1 MVALWAEV
9 KRTGVT
15 GREAHGC
22 PCPPIKG
29 RVARQQLLKSERGHV
44 CVCVCVCAPP
54 AALAYGLSV
63 GTRSLGKFPRNH
75 SSLPTAYHRH
85 GTGPPEEES
94 QKETMRR
101 KKKNYTPGWKGN
113 GGGSW

>member
-29 RVARQQLLKSERGHV
+29 RVARQQLLKSERVHV
-44 CVCVCVCAPP
+44 CVCVCVRASCRASVRLVCGNAKSREVPTKPFLPP
-54 AALAYGLSV
+54 Y
-63 GTRSLGKFPRNH
+63 
-75 SSLPTAYHRH
+75 SLPQARH
-85 GTGPPEEES
+85 GAPRGGESERNDEEE
-94 QKETMRR
+94 EEEL
-101 KKKNYTPGWKGN
+101 YTWLEGEW
-113 GGGSW
+113 GGSW